1 MKALSRVFDEAAA
14 GYDGLRSKVIPCF
27 EDFYGTIARLMP
39 RGPREELAVLDL
51 GAGTGLVSAVI
62 RAAFPHSAITAVDQ
76 SAGMLQRLRERFKD
90 DSRVTAELL
99 DYSAGPLPRD
109 QDVIVSALS
118 IHHLDDA
125 GKQRL
130 FRMVLEC
137 LRPGGRF
144 INADLVRGASERV
157 EERYQRLWRE
167 HLEASGISRRELEG
181 IYQRMQYDLT
191 APLETQL
198 IWLRA
203 SGFIDVDC
211 HYKYDNFAV
220 YAGSR
225 PRA

>member
-27 EDFYGTIARLMP
+27 EDFYGTIARLIP

-62 RAAFPHSAITAVDQ
+62 RAAFPQSAITAVDQ

-99 DYSAGPLPRD
+99 DYSAGPLPRG
-109 QDVIVSALS
+109 QDIIVSALS

-137 LRPGGRF
+137 LRPGGLF

-191 APLETQL
+191 APLEAQL

>member
-27 EDFYGTIARLMP
+27 EDFYGTIARLIP
-39 RGPREELAVLDL
+39 RGPQEELAVLDL

-62 RAAFPHSAITAVDQ
+62 RAAFPQSPITAVDQ
-76 SAGMLQRLRERFKD
+76 SAGMLQRLEERFTN
-90 DSRVTAELL
+90 DSRVTAELM
-99 DYSAGPLPRD
+99 DYSAGPLPPD

-137 LRPGGRF
+137 LRPGGLF

-157 EERYQRLWRE
+157 EERYQQLWRE
-167 HLEASGISRRELEG
+167 HLEASGISRQELEG

-191 APLETQL
+191 APLAAQL

-211 HYKYDNFAV
+211 HYRYDNFAV